1 MERVNA
7 YIYKGRYCKA
17 QKINLTYTKSSSQNL
32 LGIFLVYLVLR
43 EFQIIQLAHTTT
55 LNENIQFTSLEK
67 ANRNGWQVE
76 NR

>member
-7 YIYKGRYCKA
+7 YIYKWRYCKA

-55 LNENIQFTSLEK
+55 LNENIKFTSLEK